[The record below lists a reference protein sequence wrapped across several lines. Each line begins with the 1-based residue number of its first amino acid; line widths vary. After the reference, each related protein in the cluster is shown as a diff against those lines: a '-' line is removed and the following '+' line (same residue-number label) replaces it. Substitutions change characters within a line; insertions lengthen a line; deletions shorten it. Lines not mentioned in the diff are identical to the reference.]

1 MANTYTQI
9 YLQFVF
15 AVQSRRS
22 LLKDSF
28 REELHKYVTG
38 IIENR
43 KQKLIAINSVS
54 DHIHILVG
62 FGTTLTI
69 ADLIHDIKIASTK
82 FINIK
87 HWVPGKFSWQE
98 GYGGFSY
105 SRSHLDRVV
114 KYIMNQQKH
123 HQRKTFREEYIEFL
137 EKYEILYDS
146 RYLFDWI
153 NSSDK

>member
-15 AVQSRRS
+15 AVKGRQSLIR
-22 LLKDSF
+22 DSF
-28 REELHKYVTG
+28 REELHKYITG
-38 IIENR
+38 IVQKR
-43 KQKLIAINSVS
+43 KQKLIAINSMP

-62 FGTTLTI
+62 FGTTITI
-69 ADLIHDIKIASTK
+69 ADLIHDIKIASTNY
-82 FINIK
+82 IND
-87 HWVPGKFSWQE
+87 HRLVAGKFAWQK

-114 KYIMNQQKH
+114 KYILNQKKH
-123 HQRKTFREEYIEFL
+123 HRKKTFREEYLEFL

-146 RYLFDWI
+146 KYLFDWI
-153 NSSDK
+153 KEPYK